1 LSTMTDDD
9 LSLDPQRDAWL
20 TARESA
26 NWDAFALIDQFSL
39 IGEGDVA
46 VVFGAASGGIAT
58 WLLNDRR
65 VANLV
70 VVEDGPE
77 HDTALRRNF
86 QARTG
91 VARITDDPAASMLS
105 IIQDVWP
112 TVVVIDLFER
122 ATERDVVMA
131 LAEDNESVDIIIVI
145 YEPFDERAEGL
156 HNMLLT
162 WHDAERRFTSAFGPP
177 APLGDHRPD
186 AMIAWYS
193 R

>member
-1 LSTMTDDD
+1 LSTMTDD

-26 NWDAFALIDQFSL
+26 NWDAFALIHQFSL

-46 VVFGAASGGIAT
+46 VVFGAASGGIAS

-70 VVEDGPE
+70 VVEDRPE
-77 HDTALRRNF
+77 HELALARNF
-86 QARTG
+86 RGRTG
-91 VARITDDPAASMLS
+91 VTRITDDPAASMRS
-105 IIQDVWP
+105 IIDEAWP
-112 TVVVIDLFER
+112 TVVVIDLQER

-131 LAEDNESVDIIIVI
+131 LADENESVDIIIMI

-156 HNMLLT
+156 HNMILS
-162 WHDAERRFTSAFGPP
+162 WHDEDRRFVSAFGPP
-177 APLGDHRPD
+177 APLGSHRPN